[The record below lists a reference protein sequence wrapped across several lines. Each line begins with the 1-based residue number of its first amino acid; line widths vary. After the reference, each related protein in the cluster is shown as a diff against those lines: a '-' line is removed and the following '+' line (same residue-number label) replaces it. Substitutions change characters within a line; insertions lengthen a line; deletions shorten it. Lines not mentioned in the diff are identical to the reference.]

1 MKWNDYQ
8 KECERLAKQAIKE
21 NLDANGIL
29 NEQGAYDTLPNIAGD
44 SYVFNTFGQSW
55 DLCNLVYSSDAE
67 RLFHA
72 DEEAG
77 HAYESKCILQVMSE
91 VAYQLL
97 FAKAQEELEILI
109 EAYNDRR
116 VSKESFSEILEGYA
130 L

>member
-29 NEQGAYDTLPNIAGD
+29 NEQEAVDLLPNIVTD
-44 SYVFNTFGQSW
+44 SWIFMTYGNSW
-55 DLCNLVYSSDAE
+55 DLCDLVYSQDAQRLFDADAE
-67 RLFHA
+67 V
-72 DEEAG
+72 G
-77 HAYESKCILQVMSE
+77 HAYEGKCILQVTSAIAE
-91 VAYQLL
+91 QLL
-97 FAKAQEELEILI
+97 LAKAQEELEILI

-116 VSKESFSEILEGYA
+116 VSKESFAEILEGYA

>member
-29 NEQGAYDTLPNIAGD
+29 NEQEAVDLLPNIITD
-44 SYVFNTFGQSW
+44 SWIFMTYGNSW
-55 DLCNLVYSSDAE
+55 DLCDLVYSQDAQSFYDADAE
-67 RLFHA
+67 V
-72 DEEAG
+72 G
-77 HAYESKCILQVMSE
+77 HAYESKSILQVTSAIAE
-91 VAYQLL
+91 QLL
-97 FAKAQEELEILI
+97 LTKAQEELEILI

-116 VSKESFSEILEGYA
+116 VSKESFAEILEGFA

>member
-1 MKWNDYQ
+1 MNWEDYQ

-29 NEQGAYDTLPNIAGD
+29 NEQGAYDKLTNITGD
-44 SYVFNTFGQSW
+44 SYLLNTYGQSW
-55 DLCNLVYSSDAE
+55 DLCDLVYSSDAM
-67 RLFHA
+67 RLYDA

-91 VAYQLL
+91 IAYQLL
-97 FAKAQEELEILI
+97 LAKAKEELEILI

-116 VSKESFSEILEGYA
+116 VSKESFAEILGGYA